1 MYLRAFAFIRGPKM
15 VRMPRTIASILLF
28 GISFGY
34 LEAAVVVYLRAI
46 YDPIRERI
54 YPGRAPQDLFPLISP
69 EQLKAAGPENERR
82 LAIEIG
88 REAATI
94 LMLAAFGMAA
104 GRNFNQRMA
113 AFAIAFG
120 LWDISFYAFLRLM
133 IGWPQSLFTWDILF
147 LIPLPWVGPV
157 LSPVL
162 VSLMLIAC
170 GMVSLVRGGLPAKP
184 WQWLAM
190 IAGGVVVIL
199 AFVWDFRNT
208 TAGGQPN
215 PFNWPLFLAGEAI
228 ALTAFIAAARN
239 PGFQESQI
247 PRGS

>member
-1 MYLRAFAFIRGPKM
+1 M
-15 VRMPRTIASILLF
+15 VCMHRTVTALLLF
-28 GISFGY
+28 GVSFGY

-54 YPGRAPQDLFPLISP
+54 HPGRGAQDLFPLISP
-69 EQLKAAGPENERR
+69 EQLKAAGPENARR

-94 LMLAAFGMAA
+94 IMLAAFGMVA

-113 AFAIAFG
+113 VFAVAFG

-157 LSPVL
+157 ITPVL
-162 VSLMLIAC
+162 VSVTLIA
-170 GMVSLVRGGLPAKP
+170 GGLFSLFRGGLPARP
-184 WQWLAM
+184 WQWIAM

-208 TAGGQPN
+208 TAGGLPN
-215 PFNWPLFLAGEAI
+215 PFNWPLFVAGEVI
-228 ALTAFIAAARN
+228 ALSGFIAAARN
-239 PGFQESQI
+239 PGFL
-247 PRGS
+247 GSRIRRDS

>member
-1 MYLRAFAFIRGPKM
+1 MH
-15 VRMPRTIASILLF
+15 RTIAALFLF

-54 YPGRAPQDLFPLISP
+54 HPGRPAGDLFPLISP
-69 EQLKAAGPENERR
+69 QQLQEAGPENSKR

-94 LMLAAFGMAA
+94 IMLAAVGMAA

-113 AFAIAFG
+113 AFAIVFG
-120 LWDISFYAFLRLM
+120 LWDIFFYVFLKVM
-133 IGWPQSLFTWDILF
+133 IGWPQSLLTWDILF

-157 LSPVL
+157 MAPVL
-162 VSLMLIAC
+162 VSLTLI
-170 GMVSLVRGGLPAKP
+170 GGGLVSLLRGGLPAKA
-184 WQWLAM
+184 WQWSAM
-190 IAGGVVVIL
+190 IAGGLVVIL
-199 AFVWDFRNT
+199 SFIWDFRNT
-208 TAGGQPN
+208 TSGGRPN
-215 PFNWPLFLAGEAI
+215 PFNWLLFLAGEAI
-228 ALTAFIAAARN
+228 ALAAFIAAARN
-239 PGFQESQI
+239 PGFRESRI